1 MAEISFNESYGQI
14 RAINVRVQEAEK
26 AKDWGAAIAG
36 LHELLDQPCAHHQ
49 VAAYEVWDNIHEL
62 HKSAGD
68 YDAAIAA
75 KQEAVRAGYRSEP
88 HPDADIAECH
98 LLAGRRAEADALFA
112 DLRART
118 PDDVWLYNSAGFSY
132 AAVPDHRES
141 ARWFRDGIDVA
152 LRTGDPDQVV
162 VQLLEGL
169 EAAWKALGESPES
182 GLNDRVEAFVEA
194 WQPPPGRVRHH
205 WGGDPPPL
213 QQRRCAHCGF
223 DSAILKAS
231 VGPQDTTRF
240 DALPEFPSRQTS
252 RLPSSMVVSL
262 AWFPRGEWDKA
273 TATWPDLLEELP
285 ADHTAYSHRIEARMK
300 RLARTLAG
308 HPMRVAPMTVEDLTE
323 FSAEEG
329 ESPGTGEARS
339 SYAAEIARRDDA
351 VAWPPGRNAP
361 CWCGSDHKYKTCC
374 GPIPSAPE

>member
-1 MAEISFNESYGQI
+1 MPEISFNESYREIQ
-14 RAINVRVQEAEK
+14 AINERVQESEK
-26 AKDWGAAIAG
+26 AKDWSSAIAG
-36 LHELLDQPCAHHQ
+36 LHELLDHPCAHHQ

-62 HKSAGD
+62 HKRAGD

-98 LLAGRRAEADALFA
+98 LLAGRRPEADALYA

-118 PDDVWLYNSAGFSY
+118 PEDFWLYNSAGFSY
-132 AAVPDHRES
+132 ASVSDHRES

-162 VQLLEGL
+162 VHLLDGL
-169 EAAWKALGESPES
+169 KAASKALGESPEP

-194 WQPPPGRVRHH
+194 WQPPPAQVRHY

-213 QQRRCAHCGF
+213 QERRCEHYGYDPAV
-223 DSAILKAS
+223 LK
-231 VGPQDTTRF
+231 VGDRDTTDF
-240 DALPEFPSRQTS
+240 DALPEFAPSRQTS
-252 RLPSSMVVSL
+252 RLPNSMMLSL
-262 AWFPRGEWDKA
+262 AWFARGEWDKA
-273 TATWPDLLEELP
+273 TAIWPDLLDELP

-308 HPMRVAPMTVEDLTE
+308 HPMRVAPMTVDGLTE
-323 FSAEEG
+323 FCAGEG

-339 SYAAEIARRDDA
+339 AYAADIARRGDA
-351 VAWPPGRNAP
+351 LPWPPGRNAP
-361 CWCGSDHKYKTCC
+361 CWCGSGRKYKTCC
-374 GPIPSAPE
+374 GPIPSATE